1 MLHFDLH
8 AFLTHIA
15 PDIVSRLILLTFEII
30 LSTDSGGPF
39 QASSVIVLQQ
49 GTSASNSSFR
59 GEASDFQLLKSLFFW
74 WNLEERFV
82 VHRLEEIA
90 SPANILQLISRA
102 SFHSLVKST
111 ISFSTT
117 VIVMHDFNQHTL

>member
-1 MLHFDLH
+1 M
-8 AFLTHIA
+8 LTHIA
-15 PDIVSRLILLTFEII
+15 PDVVSRQILLTFEII

-39 QASSVIVLQQ
+39 QASSVIVLQH
-49 GTSASNSSFR
+49 GASASNSSFR

-82 VHRLEEIA
+82 VHRLGEIA

-102 SFHSLVKST
+102 SLETF
-111 ISFSTT
+111 
-117 VIVMHDFNQHTL
+117 